1 MNKFQLKVGQE
12 TITATF
18 NKFAKQADGAVFIE
32 YGDTQILTTAVVND
46 KKKGLDFF
54 PLTINYDE
62 KYYAVGKIPGNYPR
76 REARP
81 SDEATLSARLIDRPI
96 RPMFPDGYKN
106 EIQVVCTI
114 MGLDHNFQPDILAI
128 NGASMSLLV
137 AEKIPFTRP
146 VASVCVGLI
155 DGEFIINPNS
165 EQRKISE
172 LDLKLAGTDTEINMV
187 EASANELPED
197 VMVEA
202 LLFGHEKIKEICAFQ
217 LQILDEL
224 KVEKIPFTPEVDEFE
239 NIILSQITTNHIDI
253 IKEALMTIKK
263 AERGAK
269 IESLKEQIVL
279 SLKDEEIENSESIIA
294 SCFDKVMKSV
304 FRDLII
310 YDKYRVD
317 GRTTDQLR
325 PLESEIDL
333 IRGVHGSAMFTRGE
347 TQVLAG
353 LTLGV
358 KNDAQVLDGL
368 EEINEKT
375 LLLHYNF
382 PPFSVGE
389 TGRMGAPGR
398 REIGHGHLA
407 EMAISKVIPSHDEFP
422 YTVKITADVLE
433 SNGSSSQATICASSL
448 ALMQAG
454 VPIKKPVAGIA
465 MGLIT
470 NDEQYTILTDI
481 QGLEDHLGDMDFKV
495 AGTKDGIC
503 AIQMDIKV
511 NGISREI
518 LQKSLDQAKVARL
531 QILENMNAVI
541 AQPNK
546 TLAASAPK
554 VVNIKIREDQIK
566 EVIGRGGD
574 TINKIIEE
582 TLVKID
588 IEEDGNVFIF
598 GKDQS
603 MIDKAVEIIQKI
615 TKEYAVGE
623 TYDAKVVRIEK
634 FGAFVRFEDT
644 DALLHIS
651 QLAKE
656 RVEKVED
663 VLTMD
668 QIVKVEIID
677 IDKAKRIKVKL
688 IVSEEG

>member
-1 MNKFQLKVGQE
+1 MDKFTLQVGNNDISV
-12 TITATF
+12 TL
-18 NKFAKQADGAVFIE
+18 NKFAKQADGSVFIE
-32 YGDTQILTTAVVND
+32 YGNTQILTTAVVNES
-46 KKKGLDFF
+46 KSGLDFF

-81 SDEATLSARLIDRPI
+81 SDQATLSARLIDRPI

-106 EIQVVCTI
+106 EIQVVCTV
-114 MGLDHNFQPDILAI
+114 MGLDHDFIPDILAI
-128 NGASMSLLV
+128 NAASLSLLI
-137 AEKIPFTRP
+137 AKKIPFTRA
-146 VASVCVGLI
+146 VSAVNVGYI
-155 DGEFIINPNS
+155 NGEFIINPDS

-187 EASANELPED
+187 EASANELSED
-197 VMVEA
+197 IMVDA
-202 LLFGHEKIKEICAFQ
+202 LLFGHEEIKRICSFQHDIFNKLNIDKIDFIPEIDEYKEDV
-217 LQILDEL
+217 LQKISLNYSSEITDAL
-224 KVEKIPFTPEVDEFE
+224 K
-239 NIILSQITTNHIDI
+239 
-253 IKEALMTIKK
+253 TISK
-263 AERGAK
+263 AERGDK
-269 IESLKEQIVL
+269 LSVLKDQIVIEYL
-279 SLKDEEIENSESIIA
+279 NEEIENSEKIIKSA
-294 SCFDKVMKSV
+294 FDTVMKDI
-304 FRDLII
+304 FRKLII
-310 YDKYRVD
+310 NDKYRVD
-317 GRTTDQLR
+317 GRTTEQLR
-325 PLESEIDL
+325 SLESEIDL
-333 IRGVHGSAMFTRGE
+333 IRGIHGSAMFTRGE

-353 LTLGV
+353 ITLGV
-358 KNDAQVLDGL
+358 KNDAQLLDGL
-368 EEINEKT
+368 EEETEKT

-407 EMAISKVIPSHDEFP
+407 EMAISKVMPSHDEFP

-470 NDEQYTILTDI
+470 DDENYTILTDI

-495 AGTKDGIC
+495 SGTKDGIC

-511 NGISREI
+511 NGISRDI
-518 LQKSLDQAKVARL
+518 LQQSLDQAKIARL
-531 QILENMNAVI
+531 QILDNMNNVI
-541 AQPNK
+541 SIPND

-554 VVNIKIREDQIK
+554 VVNLKIKEYQIK

-582 TLVKID
+582 TNVKID

-598 GKDQS
+598 GIDQE
-603 MIDKAVEIIQKI
+603 MIDKAKSIILKI
-615 TKEYAVGE
+615 TKEYNIGE
-623 TYDAKVVRIEK
+623 KYLAKVVRIEN
-634 FGAFVRFEDT
+634 FGAFVHFEDT

-651 QLAKE
+651 QLSKE
-656 RVEKVED
+656 RVDKVED
-663 VLTMD
+663 VLSID
-668 QIVKVEIID
+668 QEVEVEIID
-677 IDKAKRIKVKL
+677 IDKTKRIKVKL
-688 IVSEEG
+688 IQKEQE